1 MKILTGIPTPSPLQY
16 LTAQPPQPK
25 AKLVVLFCKV
35 VCVRPMGLETSGGPS
50 VVIPELGSTYFC
62 SLCGLSESLGFSG
75 GSDIKKKKK
84 ICLQFRRPQFDLWVG
99 KISWRRGWQ
108 PTSVFFSGKIPWTE
122 EPGELQPMG
131 SQKSRTWL
139 SNYTSIS
146 VNPQAV
152 ASMVK
157 AR

>member
-16 LTAQPPQPK
+16 LTAQPPQPT

-75 GSDIKKKKK
+75 GSDSKKKKK
-84 ICLQFRRPQFDLWVG
+84 NLPAIQETPVRSLGWEDLLEKGMATHFSILFWKNPVDRG
-99 KISWRRGWQ
+99 AWRVTAHGVAKESDMTEQ
-108 PTSVFFSGKIPWTE
+108 LHFHFSESSSCSLNG
-122 EPGELQPMG
+122 
-131 SQKSRTWL
+131 
-139 SNYTSIS
+139 
-146 VNPQAV
+146 
-152 ASMVK
+152 
-157 AR
+157 